1 MSAAAYMYSQMLQR
15 NIYIYGVYAIGQA
28 RRWRPFRLLPPV
40 SESRYN
46 LILNF
51 RAYTSPSGAYLESD
65 NGELVKQEG
74 HFEDRPPSTALISI
88 GKLILSSSS

>member
-1 MSAAAYMYSQMLQR
+1 MSAAAYMYNPMLQR
-15 NIYIYGVYAIGQA
+15 YKYIYRVYSIGQVI
-28 RRWRPFRLLPPV
+28 RWRPFRLLPPV

-51 RAYTSPSGAYLESD
+51 RAYNSPNDAYLESD
-65 NGELVKQEG
+65 NGELIKQEG

-88 GKLILSSSS
+88 GKLILSSPS